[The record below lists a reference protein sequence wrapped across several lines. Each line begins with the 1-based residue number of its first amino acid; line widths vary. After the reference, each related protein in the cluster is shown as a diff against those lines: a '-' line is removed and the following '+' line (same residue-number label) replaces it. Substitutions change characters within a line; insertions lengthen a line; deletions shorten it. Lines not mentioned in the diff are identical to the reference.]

1 MPDCVGQIGGCS
13 RPHRV
18 ILEQGPVS
26 RMPGLSVCYYW
37 NAISMTQSP
46 SATLHDLS
54 AEPMMNLSPEEEA
67 SAWSKRGN
75 LLQKAGEFNLAISA
89 YDRGLARFPNHINCL
104 CNKAQALEQVG
115 RRLEAL
121 ASAQMALRLAPEHQE
136 ALLLCGT
143 YELRLGNAVAA
154 HACFLAVAEKGVV
167 RNYPTAQRPARFRI
181 LMLFSPEAGNTPY
194 EDLINGGSFDSEVI
208 MVLKGYRNDPEVR
221 DPRVDVV
228 VNLVSETD
236 FGLDVIA
243 SAIDLADSLE
253 RPVVNHPRLIL
264 GTDRESISRRLA
276 HVPDTVMPATM
287 RIEATDLYRRVRDDA
302 APALPVI
309 VRHATTHGGE
319 MMELVHTPEALL
331 DFAEDAGERMLYLT
345 DYVDYSSADGLFR
358 KYRFLFVGDDI
369 LPYHLAIGDGWKVHH
384 ASTRMG
390 EVEWMRLEE
399 QAFLADPGGVFG
411 AHGMAALDTI
421 RRQVGLDYCGIDCGL
436 DAQGRVVIFEVNA
449 SMLIH
454 SDNPGFEYKTPYVLA
469 IKAAFERLL
478 ERRANEFRASVGRPA
493 TV

>member
-1 MPDCVGQIGGCS
+1 MSFESPRMSQPVADFSQHVSTIMAPMVG
-13 RPHRV
+13 
-18 ILEQGPVS
+18 
-26 RMPGLSVCYYW
+26 
-37 NAISMTQSP
+37 
-46 SATLHDLS
+46 LS
-54 AEPMMNLSPEEEA
+54 AEDEA
-67 SAWSKRGN
+67 AAWSKRGN
-75 LLQKAGEFNLAISA
+75 FLQKMGQFALSIEA
-89 YDRGLARFPNHINCL
+89 YDRGLARFPHHLNCL
-104 CNKAQALEQVG
+104 CNKSQALEQLG

-121 ASAQMALRLAPEHQE
+121 VAAQTALRLDPESQE

-208 MVLKGYRNDPEVR
+208 MVLRGYRNDPEVR

-243 SAIDLADSLE
+243 SAIDLADSLD

-276 HVPDTVMPATM
+276 HVPDTVMPATV
-287 RIEATDLYRRVRDDA
+287 RIEAGDLCRRVRDGA
-302 APALPVI
+302 TPSLPVI
-309 VRHATTHGGE
+309 VRHATTHGGD
-319 MMELVHTPEALL
+319 MMELVDSPEALL
-331 DFAEDAGERMLYLT
+331 GFAEEAGERMLYLT

-358 KYRFLFVGDDI
+358 KYRFLFVGDEI

-390 EVEWMRLEE
+390 DVEWMRLEE
-399 QAFLADPGGVFG
+399 QAFLADPESIFG
-411 AHGMAALDTI
+411 PSGMDALDTI
-421 RRQVGLDYCGIDCGL
+421 RRQIGLDYCGIDCSL
-436 DAQGRVVIFEVNA
+436 DAEGRVVVFEVNA

-478 ERRANEFRASVGRPA
+478 ERRANEYRASVGRPA

>member
-1 MPDCVGQIGGCS
+1 MSQPFADFS
-13 RPHRV
+13 PN
-18 ILEQGPVS
+18 VS
-26 RMPGLSVCYYW
+26 TISTPSLGLSP
-37 NAISMTQSP
+37 Q
-46 SATLHDLS
+46 D
-54 AEPMMNLSPEEEA
+54 EA
-67 SAWSKRGN
+67 AAWSKRGN
-75 LLQKAGEFNLAISA
+75 LLQKAGDFDRAIEA
-89 YDRGLARFPNHINCL
+89 YDRGLALFPSHINCL

-121 ASAQMALRLAPEHQE
+121 ASAQIALRLEPDHQE

-143 YELRLGNAVAA
+143 FELRLGNPEAA

-167 RNYPTAQRPARFRI
+167 RNYPTAQKPARFRI

-194 EDLINGGSFDSEVI
+194 EGLINGGCFDSEVI
-208 MVLKGYRNDPEVR
+208 MVLRGYRNDPDVR
-221 DPRVDVV
+221 SPRVDVV

-243 SAIDLADSLE
+243 SAIDLADSLG

-264 GTDRESISRRLA
+264 ATDRESISRRLA
-276 HVPDTVMPATM
+276 HVPDTVMPATI
-287 RIEATDLYRRVRDDA
+287 RIDAEDLCRRVRDGA
-302 APALPVI
+302 IRSLPVI

-319 MMELVHTPEALL
+319 MMELVDKREALL
-331 DFAEDAGERMLYLT
+331 NFAEEAGQRMLYLT

-358 KYRFLFVGDDI
+358 KYRFLFVGQEI

-390 EVEWMRLEE
+390 DVEWMRTEE
-399 QAFLADPGGVFG
+399 QAFLADPAGVFG
-411 AHGMAALDTI
+411 AQGMAALETI
-421 RRQVGLDYCGIDCGL
+421 RRQIGLDYCGIDCAL
-436 DAQGRVVIFEVNA
+436 DAEGRVVVFEVNA

-454 SDNPGFEYKTPYVLA
+454 SDNPGFEYKTPYVMA

-478 ERRANEFRASVGRPA
+478 EGRANEYRVSMGRPA
-493 TV
+493 TA